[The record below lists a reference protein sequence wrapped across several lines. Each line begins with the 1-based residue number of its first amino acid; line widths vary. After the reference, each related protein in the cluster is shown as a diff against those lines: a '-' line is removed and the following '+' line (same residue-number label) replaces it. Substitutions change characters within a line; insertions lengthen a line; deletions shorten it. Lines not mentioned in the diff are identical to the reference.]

1 VNGKAPSSRETSGSP
16 APRPLAVGR
25 YARRLQE
32 EFQRR
37 EPVRLIGEVCD
48 LGRSAVQM
56 RFELRD
62 SDGAVPASIWRRDI
76 EGMGLTEEDLRE
88 GAMVV
93 VTGHPDYYPGGIHAS
108 PSFVFRIDE
117 LRLAGEGD
125 LLAQLEALRRQL
137 RLEGLFGLQKQLRRP
152 LLPKTIGVVT
162 SEQGAAGRDLAAAL
176 RRRGWAGTLIWA
188 YTPVQ
193 DRHAAPAIATA
204 IGDLAARPEVDVIVA
219 TRGGGSR
226 SDLWTFCD
234 ESLCRTVAA
243 LRVPVIAAVGHE
255 RDSTLIDD
263 VAAEACSTP
272 THAAEAAVPLEC
284 NAARRNLLHSAVAL
298 GRASDAAVGKRGAGA
313 TAQRVSRLSRA
324 AAVTMRRRR
333 RELLHLAMALRAHDP
348 ERLHKRGYA
357 LVEGPDG
364 EPVRS
369 GEAARAAARVS
380 LRFSDSRVAATI
392 DSVEGGSLEGGAA
405 SAGSESGGG
414 TATAGGES

>member
-1 VNGKAPSSRETSGSP
+1 VDGKAPSSSETSGSP
-16 APRPLAVGR
+16 APGPLAVGN
-25 YARRLQE
+25 YARELQE
-32 EFQRR
+32 EFQGR

-56 RFELRD
+56 HFELRD
-62 SDGAVPASIWRRDI
+62 SDGAVPASIWLGDL

-88 GAMVV
+88 GAMFVA
-93 VTGHPDYYPGGIHAS
+93 TGHPDYYPGGIHAS

-137 RLEGLFGLQKQLRRP
+137 RLEGLFGLQKQLPRP

-176 RRRGWAGTLIWA
+176 RRRGWAGTLVWA
-188 YTPVQ
+188 YAPVQ

-226 SDLWTFCD
+226 ADLWAFCD
-234 ESLCRTVAA
+234 ESLCRTVAM

-263 VAAEACSTP
+263 VAAEGCSTP

-284 NAARRNLLHSAVAL
+284 NAARRDLARSAVAL
-298 GRASDAAVGKRGAGA
+298 RRARDAAVGKGGADA
-313 TAQRVSRLSRA
+313 TTQRVSWLSRV

-333 RELLHLAMALRAHDP
+333 QELLHLAMALRAHDP

-357 LVEGPDG
+357 LIEGPDG

-380 LRFSDSRVAATI
+380 LRFSDGRVAATI
-392 DSVEGGSLEGGAA
+392 DPGDGAA
-405 SAGSESGGG
+405 TTGSDS
-414 TATAGGES
+414 

>member
-1 VNGKAPSSRETSGSP
+1 VGS
-16 APRPLAVGR
+16 
-25 YARRLQE
+25 YARSLQE
-32 EFQRR
+32 EFWRR
-37 EPVRLIGEVCD
+37 EPVELIGEVCD

-62 SDGAVPASIWRRDI
+62 SDGAVPASIWLNVLEDMDVA
-76 EGMGLTEEDLRE
+76 EGDLRE
-88 GAMVV
+88 GSMVV
-93 VTGHPDYYPGGIHAS
+93 VTGHPDYYPGGMHAS
-108 PSFVFRIDE
+108 PSFVFRIDD

-125 LLAQLEALRRQL
+125 LLVQLEALRGQL
-137 RLEGLFGLQKQLRRP
+137 RLEGLFGLQKQLHRP

-162 SEQGAAGRDLAAAL
+162 SEAGAAGRDLVVAL
-176 RRRGWAGTLIWA
+176 RRRGWSGALIWA
-188 YTPVQ
+188 YAPVQ
-193 DRHAAPAIATA
+193 DRHAAPTITTA
-204 IGDLAARPEVDVIVA
+204 IGDLAARPEVEVIVA

-226 SDLWTFCD
+226 ADLWAFCD
-234 ESLCRTVAA
+234 EKLCRTVAT

-284 NAARRNLLHSAVAL
+284 NTARRDLARSALAL
-298 GRASDAAVGKRGAGA
+298 RRARDAAIAQRGAAA
-313 TAQRVSRLSRA
+313 TSQRVSRLSRA

-333 RELLHLAMALRAHDP
+333 RELLHLALALRAHDP

-369 GEAARAAARVS
+369 GEAARAAGRVS
-380 LRFSDSRVAATI
+380 LRFSDGRVGATI
-392 DSVEGGSLEGGAA
+392 DLGGAA
-405 SAGSESGGG
+405 R
-414 TATAGGES
+414 TPGEVA

>member
-1 VNGKAPSSRETSGSP
+1 MDGKAPSSSETSGS
-16 APRPLAVGR
+16 AAAGPLPVGS
-25 YARRLQE
+25 YARKLQE
-32 EFQRR
+32 ELQGR
-37 EPVRLIGEVCD
+37 EPVRLIGEICD
-48 LGRSAVQM
+48 LSRSAVQM

-62 SDGAVPASIWRRDI
+62 GDGAVPTSVWLGDL
-76 EGMGLTEEDLRE
+76 EGMGLTEDDLRE
-88 GAMVV
+88 GAMFV
-93 VTGHPDYYPGGIHAS
+93 VTGRPDYYPGGIHAS
-108 PSFVFRIDE
+108 PSFAFRISE

-152 LLPKTIGVVT
+152 LLPRTIGVVT
-162 SEQGAAGRDLAAAL
+162 SEQGAAGRDLVAAL
-176 RRRGWAGTLIWA
+176 RRRGWAGTLVWA
-188 YTPVQ
+188 YAPVQ
-193 DRHAAPAIATA
+193 DRHAAPAISTA

-226 SDLWTFCD
+226 ADLWTFCD
-234 ESLCRTVAA
+234 ETLCRTVAM

-284 NAARRNLLHSAVAL
+284 NAARRDLARSAVSLRRARDTAL
-298 GRASDAAVGKRGAGA
+298 GKRGAGA
-313 TAQRVSRLSRA
+313 TARRVSGLSRA
-324 AAVTMRRRR
+324 AAVAMRGRR

-369 GEAARAAARVS
+369 AGAARAEARVS
-380 LRFSDSRVAATI
+380 LRFSDGTVAASI
-392 DSVEGGSLEGGAA
+392 DAAGAGKGAA
-405 SAGSESGGG
+405 NAGSDSGDG
-414 TATAGGES
+414 ATNTGSDS